1 MGIAVTFKELVDFV
15 LVLPKLAKTNAENRQ
30 QIRDA
35 VGTVADE
42 LVRGLGLVQSRIEGA
57 KVLARSSSPDAATA
71 LQTYMAETTGKLF
84 EAFSE
89 FKICRG
95 LRETRDRFVRPFDLA
110 KASVRTDSI
119 AKIDRLLYE
128 LEHDERL
135 IIDEVGPLVNELTEA
150 ATNSPQQ
157 FLALADVKLKE
168 LDKRQKRL
176 KRLAREVHDKL

>member
-1 MGIAVTFKELVDFV
+1 MGVVTDAFGKLVDFV
-15 LVLPKLAKTNAENRQ
+15 LGLPKINAQNRQ

-42 LVRGLGLVQSRIEGA
+42 LIRGLGLVQSRIEGA
-57 KVLARSSSPDAATA
+57 KVLARSSDPQAAEM
-71 LQTYMAETTGKLF
+71 LQTYMAETVGKLF

-110 KASVRTDSI
+110 KASVRTENVG
-119 AKIDRLLYE
+119 KIDSLLNQ

-135 IIDEVGPLVNELTEA
+135 IIDEVGPLIEELKNA
-150 ATNSPQQ
+150 ASKSPQQ
-157 FLALADVKLKE
+157 FLSLADEKLE
-168 LDKRQKRL
+168 DIQKRQKKL
-176 KRLAREVHDKL
+176 KRLAREVTDKM

>member
-15 LVLPKLAKTNAENRQ
+15 LVLPKLAKTNADNRQ

-42 LVRGLGLVQSRIEGA
+42 LIRGLGLVQSRIEGA
-57 KVLARSSSPDAATA
+57 KVLARSPSPGASAA
-71 LQTYMAETTGKLF
+71 LQTYMAETIGKLF

-89 FKICRG
+89 FKVCRG

-110 KASVRTDSI
+110 KASVRTDSV

-135 IIDEVGPLVNELTEA
+135 IIDEVGPLVTELQDA
-150 ATNSPQQ
+150 AAKSPQE
-157 FLALADVKLKE
+157 FLALADTKLKE
-168 LDKRQKRL
+168 LEKRQRKL
-176 KRLAREVHDKL
+176 KHLAREVHDHL